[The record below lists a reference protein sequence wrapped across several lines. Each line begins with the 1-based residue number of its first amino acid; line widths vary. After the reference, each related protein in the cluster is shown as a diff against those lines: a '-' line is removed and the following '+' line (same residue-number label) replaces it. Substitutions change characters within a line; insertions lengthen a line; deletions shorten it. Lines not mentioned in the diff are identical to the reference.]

1 MSSANGEFDTSLPV
15 CLFFLPLKAAG
26 FLGDVLHGVG
36 KLAGSCPL
44 QGKAGSRV
52 GICHTSHPK
61 RTQMW
66 HPVSLVTQGWSFSA
80 VIMVWLAPQ
89 MGTDS
94 ATVWAL
100 LTKLVYFWLYM
111 GSVLYVCFCFLPF

>member
-26 FLGDVLHGVG
+26 FLGDVLHGEG
-36 KLAGSCPL
+36 RLAGSCPL
-44 QGKAGSRV
+44 QRKTGSRV
-52 GICHTSHPK
+52 GTCHTSHPK

-94 ATVWAL
+94 ATVWAPQDQV
-100 LTKLVYFWLYM
+100 T
-111 GSVLYVCFCFLPF
+111 